1 MIRDCWN
8 SIGVNGDSSCPELPG
23 HAHCRNCPTYGAAA
37 VELLADLS
45 STEGLTERTEYFAQP
60 RQSAERESQSAVVFR
75 VGAEWLGISTG
86 VVLQVT
92 RPARIHSLPNRRS
105 RIVLGVVN
113 VGGELL
119 ACASLAGVLGIDDA
133 AADAAAPAMNR
144 VLIVRHDTIRAA
156 CPVDEIHGIVR
167 FHPGGL
173 QAAPATL
180 TRASASFTE
189 SLLPW
194 QGTFVGMVDTR
205 RLFQTFQRSFA

>member
-8 SIGVNGDSSCPELPG
+8 SIGVNGDNSCPELPA
-23 HAHCRNCPTYGAAA
+23 HAHCRNCPTYRAAA
-37 VELLADLS
+37 IELLADLS
-45 STEGLTERTEYFAQP
+45 TTEGLTERTEYFAQP

-86 VVLQVT
+86 VVYQVT
-92 RPARIHSLPNRRS
+92 RPARIHSLPNRRN

-119 ACASLAGVLGIDDA
+119 VCASLAGVFGIEGGAVNASTPA
-133 AADAAAPAMNR
+133 ANR
-144 VLIVRHDTIRAA
+144 VLIVRQDTVRAA

-167 FHPGGL
+167 FHPGAL
-173 QAAPATL
+173 QPPPATL
-180 TRASASFTE
+180 SRASASFAD

-194 QGTFVGMVDTR
+194 EGTFVGMIDTR